1 MAQNLLRSRDSHR
14 EAPALT
20 QVGKII
26 TFYSYKGG
34 TGRSMA
40 LANVACL
47 LAKRSNSNLHRVLM
61 IDWDLEAPGLHTYF
75 RNRLS
80 PEFNENLESAPGLI
94 ELFIRLDDAVKN
106 LVTEG
111 IEQDEERASVLIEQL
126 KPEEYILDTGIPSLS
141 LLKAGRFDAF
151 YSKKVN
157 GFKWKEFY
165 ERSPWLINAFAR
177 YLGQK
182 FNYVLIDSRTGVSD
196 ISGICTTLMPEK
208 LVTVFTPNRQS
219 LFGLKKIITEAI
231 KYRSEESQDLR
242 PLAVFPLA
250 SRIEPVEPKQGAFWR
265 SGDKEEDIP
274 GYQPT
279 FEGLFEEIYELS
291 TKCDLSDYFRDVQ
304 IQHIPFYAYG
314 ERIAVLNEHDPDRLS
329 LPKSYE
335 TFTTRLTDSTLPW
348 LFQDFEE
355 VDEDADSD
363 LGKQA
368 ETAYLRLSP
377 EAQQLA
383 QRVLPRLIRVA
394 QPHAGGLDTRERISI
409 NEFASEEKVI
419 IDELAGAGLVN
430 VESKH
435 PKAADRYVELSDEAL
450 IYQWERLRKWID
462 KDVDFLIARQALRT
476 DLNKW
481 EENWRKDNHD
491 LLAGDSLKR
500 AQALSKKR
508 EADLNAREKEFLQRS
523 EIHARQQQ
531 TWEIVRRVGLYV
543 LAIATLLSVFQI
555 IRQFQKYQGTSDVYL
570 ALANSQLEK
579 GNLEDAIRNYNE
591 AIKLND
597 KSAEAFLYRGQAYEG
612 QKKYP
617 EAVSDYNRALFLKSP
632 YPEASTGLGR
642 VSLQQGNY
650 DEAIANLNL
659 ALTSAP
665 NNADAWMGLGEAL
678 LRKNN
683 FVAAIEAYKK
693 AVSIRPNSPVASERL
708 GDVLAQNGR
717 YDEAIEAYTNAI
729 RLSPKRATTYLGRG
743 VAYEKSGELIL
754 ALSDY
759 DLAIKTNLNF
769 SEAYLKK
776 ADLLVAMLPA
786 RKSNKDLELALSN
799 YAEAIRSN
807 PKSAEA
813 HFKRGHLLQS
823 QGSDQL
829 AIPDFS
835 QAITLTPS
843 YIDAYLYRGISYRK
857 LGQTDNALA
866 DFSKAIAIK
875 DDYFPAYYERGVLYQ
890 SRNDKASAIEDYK
903 KAQTSTDPQTHEKAK
918 NALKA
923 LGIWESTPVSK
934 TTVELHYESSADQ
947 ELISTIQSSLTN
959 KGYTVHVI
967 RPTGREPSTGIKY
980 FNIEDKQNANEIKGL
995 IESAI
1000 KSKSPTFSINVGFFK
1015 KYKAQIGTI
1024 EVTIPAVSQPT
1035 TR

>member
-1 MAQNLLRSRDSHR
+1 
-14 EAPALT
+14 
-20 QVGKII
+20 
-26 TFYSYKGG
+26 
-34 TGRSMA
+34 MA

-47 LAKRSNSNLHRVLM
+47 LAKRGNSNLNRVLM

-80 PEFNENLESAPGLI
+80 PEFNDNLELAPGLI
-94 ELFIRLDDAVKN
+94 ELFIGLDNAVKN

-111 IEQDEERASVLIEQL
+111 IEQSEERASVLIEQL
-126 KPEEYILDTGIPSLS
+126 KPEEYILDSGIPGLS
-141 LLKAGRFDAF
+141 LLKAGRFDAL

-177 YLGQK
+177 YLSQK

-265 SGDKEEDIP
+265 TGDKEEDIP

-314 ERIAVLNEHDPDRLS
+314 ERIAVLHEHNPDRLS

-355 VDEDADSD
+355 VDDTDSD

-368 ETAYLRLSP
+368 EIAYLRLSP
-377 EAQQLA
+377 EAQKLA
-383 QRVLPRLIRVA
+383 QRVLPRLIRVV
-394 QPHAGGLDTRERISI
+394 PPNAGGLDTRERISI
-409 NEFASEEKVI
+409 NEFTSEEKVV
-419 IDELAGAGLVN
+419 IDELAGASLVN
-430 VESKH
+430 VESK
-435 PKAADRYVELSDEAL
+435 PANAADRYVELSNEAL
-450 IYQWERLRKWID
+450 IYQWQRLRKWID
-462 KDVDFLIARQALRT
+462 ENVDFLIARQALRT

-481 EENWRKDNHD
+481 WENWRRDNHD
-491 LLAGDSLKR
+491 LLAGESLKR

-508 EADLNAREKEFLQRS
+508 EADLNAREKDFIARS
-523 EIHARQQQ
+523 EIYARQQRRR
-531 TWEIVRRVGLYV
+531 EIARRVGVYALGI
-543 LAIATLLSVFQI
+543 LTLLSAIQLI
-555 IRQFQKYQGTSDVYL
+555 SQCGRSQGTSAVYL
-570 ALANSQLEK
+570 ELANTQLK
-579 GNLEDAIRNYNE
+579 NGNLDEAIRNYNE
-591 AIKLND
+591 AIRLND
-597 KSAEAFLYRGQAYEG
+597 KSAEAFLYRGQAYER
-612 QKKYP
+612 QSKYP
-617 EAVSDYNRALFLKSP
+617 EAISDYNRAILLQSP
-632 YPEASTGLGR
+632 YPEAFRGLGR
-642 VSLQQGNY
+642 VALIQR
-650 DEAIANLNL
+650 DDDKAIAYFNQ
-659 ALTSAP
+659 ALET
-665 NNADAWMGLGEAL
+665 NQNDAEAYMGLGEAFI
-678 LRKNN
+678 RKNKPE
-683 FVAAIEAYKK
+683 AAIEAYKR
-693 AVSIRPNSPVASERL
+693 AVDIRPNSADANERL
-708 GDVLAQNGR
+708 GDVMAETGQ
-717 YDEAIEAYTNAI
+717 YDQAVAAYTNAI
-729 RLSPKRATTYLGRG
+729 RLNPALAKTYLSRG
-743 VAYEKSGELIL
+743 VAEEKSGKLIS
-754 ALSDY
+754 AQSDY
-759 DLAIKTNLNF
+759 DLAISKDPNF

-776 ADLLVAMLPA
+776 ADLMVALLPSP
-786 RKSNKDLELALSN
+786 RSNRDVELALFN
-799 YAEAIRSN
+799 YTEAIRSN

-813 HFKRGHLLQS
+813 YFKRGRLLQS
-823 QGSDQL
+823 QGRDQL

-835 QAITLTPS
+835 QAINLSPS
-843 YIDAYLYRGISYRK
+843 DTEAYLYRGISYRE
-857 LGQTDNALA
+857 LGLFDNALS
-866 DFSKAIAIK
+866 DFTNAITIK
-875 DDYFPAYYERGVLYQ
+875 NDYFPAYYERGVLYQ
-890 SRNDKASAIEDYK
+890 SRNDKASAIEDFK
-903 KAQTSTDPQTHEKAK
+903 KAQTSTDAQTHEKAK
-918 NALKA
+918 LALRA
-923 LGIWESTPVSK
+923 LGIWESTPASK
-934 TTVELHYESSADQ
+934 TTVELHYGSDADQ
-947 ELISTIQSSLTN
+947 ELVSTIQSSLAS

-995 IESAI
+995 VESAI
-1000 KSKSPTFSINVGFFK
+1000 KSKLPTFSINVGFFK

-1024 EVTIPAVSQPT
+1024 EVTIPAVSQPA

>member
-1 MAQNLLRSRDSHR
+1 
-14 EAPALT
+14 
-20 QVGKII
+20 
-26 TFYSYKGG
+26 
-34 TGRSMA
+34 MA

-94 ELFIRLDDAVKN
+94 ELFIGLDDAVKN

-111 IEQDEERASVLIEQL
+111 IEQNEERASVLIEQL
-126 KPEEYILDTGIPSLS
+126 KPEEYILDTGIPGLS
-141 LLKAGRFDAF
+141 LLKAGRFDAL

-177 YLGQK
+177 YLSQK

-314 ERIAVLNEHDPDRLS
+314 ERIAVLTEHDPDRLS

-355 VDEDADSD
+355 VDDTDSD

-368 ETAYLRLSP
+368 EAAYSRLSN
-377 EAQQLA
+377 EAQKLA

-394 QPHAGGLDTRERISI
+394 PPNAGGLDTRERISI
-409 NEFASEEKVI
+409 NEFSSEERVI
-419 IDELAGAGLVN
+419 IDQLAGAGLIN

-435 PKAADRYVELSDEAL
+435 PKAADRYVELADEAL

-462 KDVDFLIARQALRT
+462 EDVDFLIARQALRV

-481 EENWRKDNHD
+481 AENWRKDNHD
-491 LLAGDSLKR
+491 LLAGESLKR

-508 EADLNAREKEFLQRS
+508 EPDLNAREKEFLVRS
-523 EIHARQQQ
+523 EAHARQQR
-531 TWEIVRRVGLYV
+531 TREIARRVGVYALGI
-543 LAIATLLSVFQI
+543 LTLLSAIQLI
-555 IRQFQKYQGTSDVYL
+555 SQCGRSQNTSGVYL
-570 ALANSQLEK
+570 ALANSQLER
-579 GNLEDAIRNYNE
+579 GNLDDAILNYNE
-591 AIKLND
+591 AIRLND
-597 KSAEAFLYRGQAYEG
+597 KSAEAFLYRGQAYERLR
-612 QKKYP
+612 KYP
-617 EAVSDYNRALFLKSP
+617 EAALDYNRAISLRSP

-642 VSLQQGNY
+642 VSLKQGNY
-650 DEAIANLNL
+650 DQAILYFNQALAND
-659 ALTSAP
+659 P
-665 NNADAWMGLGEAL
+665 NNADAYTGLGEGYA
-678 LRKNN
+678 RKNN

-693 AVSIRPNSPVASERL
+693 AASIRPNSPDANERL
-708 GDVLAQNGR
+708 GYVLVETGR
-717 YDEAIEAYTNAI
+717 FDEAIQAYTNAI
-729 RLSPKRATTYLGRG
+729 RVNPDLATAYLGRG
-743 VAYEKSGELIL
+743 VAEEKSGNFPL
-754 ALSDY
+754 AMSDY
-759 DLAIKTNLNF
+759 ELAIGKNPDF

-776 ADLLVAMLPA
+776 ADLLVATSPP
-786 RKSNKDLELALSN
+786 RKSSRDLELALSS
-799 YAEAIRSN
+799 YAEAIRSD

-813 HFKRGHLLQS
+813 WIKRGKLLQS

-835 QAITLTPS
+835 QAITLSPS
-843 YIDAYLYRGISYRK
+843 YPEAYLYRGISYRN
-857 LGQTDNALA
+857 LGQFDNALS
-866 DFSKAIAIK
+866 DFSNAIRIK

-890 SRNDKASAIEDYK
+890 SRNDKTSAIEDFK
-903 KAQTSTDPQTHEKAK
+903 KAQTSTDTQTHEQAK
-918 NALKA
+918 SALKA
-923 LGIWESTPVSK
+923 LGIWDSTPASK
-934 TTVELHYESSADQ
+934 TTVELHYQSSADQ
-947 ELISTIQSSLTN
+947 DLISTIQASLIN
-959 KGYTVHVI
+959 KGYAVHVI

-995 IESAI
+995 VESAI
-1000 KSKSPTFSINVGFFK
+1000 QSKSPTFSIDVGFFK

-1024 EVTIPAVSQPT
+1024 EVTIPAVTQPP